1 MKRVNA
7 TAIAKSSVKNRIDGA
22 LKSLVKNRY
31 LYILLLPLVIYLIM
45 IPYRTMYGIILAFK
59 EFDASLGITG
69 SPWVGFKHFE
79 KMLNDPYFMYVLWNT
94 IRISFGRIIFCF
106 PFAVIFALFFNELR
120 QARLKKVLQTVYT
133 FPHFLSWVIV
143 SGVIINFLSYT
154 GPVNDVL
161 AALGVERQVF
171 LGDKKLIVPILY
183 ITDVWKQ
190 SGWNCIIYLA
200 AITAIDD
207 TLYEAADL
215 DGASRWQK
223 MWHITLPTIRGTI
236 LVMLILRVGTV
247 LNAGFDQIFNLS
259 NMVVQKEVDILDTYI
274 YRITFQ
280 QSPDFAYSTAVG
292 LFKSGVGFLMVMI
305 VNKISKKLEG
315 TGILD

>member
-7 TAIAKSSVKNRIDGA
+7 PAIAKSSVKNRIDGA

-79 KMLNDPYFMYVLWNT
+79 KMLNDPYFMHVLWNT